1 MITSGGV
8 LAALS
13 WTYPPTELPKQQDNV
28 FNVRRKNVTGPSSP
42 LDGSYNPLCRYRLK
56 LSEPLGVL
64 KVNGGQKE
72 NGLENANTALSQQ
85 PKSTTRES
93 VAGVEFTTML

>member
-1 MITSGGV
+1 MALALGV
-8 LAALS
+8 SEELG
-13 WTYPPTELPKQQDNV
+13 WTASLHDSVMPETRRPTRNDQYRR
-28 FNVRRKNVTGPSSP
+28 FFYVRRKNVTGPSSP

-85 PKSTTRES
+85 PKSTTR
-93 VAGVEFTTML
+93 